1 MHLQEVISK
10 FLEFQ
15 ISSSSSP
22 SQKQGIELSGHL
34 SRSSSQT
41 LNSSPLIFAEICGQ
55 VWGGSSII
63 CLRPLPLI
71 FVKDNECSKKICN

>member
-10 FLEFQ
+10 FLESQ

-34 SRSSSQT
+34 SKKKQQSDST
-41 LNSSPLIFAEICGQ
+41 LATDFCRDLWTGLGREQHNMP
-55 VWGGSSII
+55 
-63 CLRPLPLI
+63 
-71 FVKDNECSKKICN
+71 

>member
-10 FLEFQ
+10 FLESQ

-34 SRSSSQT
+34 S
-41 LNSSPLIFAEICGQ
+41 
-55 VWGGSSII
+55 
-63 CLRPLPLI
+63 
-71 FVKDNECSKKICN
+71 KKKQQSDS